1 MFCSLTESF
10 ILKSQINSKIFT
22 FSEKDSNLLLE
33 KYNLNSSVTSFYV
46 DNNNNFEIEEVFN
59 RIVLFGSWKRPENY
73 QGLKWFIDN
82 IQPKLNLGIEILVI
96 GGGLDNKMI
105 ESISKIKAIK
115 YLGFVKDPNRLIS
128 ESNFL
133 IAPVF
138 QGAGVKVKVID
149 SLSLGTA
156 VIGTDLAFE
165 GVSSIYSDFMVLA
178 NNADDFVQNIN
189 NQIFSKIE
197 KNEFKSFFRSTY
209 FNHSIAEYIK
219 I

>member
-1 MFCSLTESF
+1 MLS
-10 ILKSQINSKIFT
+10 
-22 FSEKDSNLLLE
+22 E
-33 KYNLNSSVTSFYV
+33 KYNVKSAVTNFYI
-46 DNNNNFEIEEVFN
+46 DTSNNLEIKEVYN

-73 QGLKWFIDN
+73 EGLKWFIDN
-82 IQPKLNLGIEILVI
+82 IQPKLNFDIEILVI

-115 YLGFVKDPNRLIS
+115 YLCFVKDPNQLIS

-138 QGAGVKVKVID
+138 HGAGVKVKVID

-165 GVSSIYSDFMVLA
+165 GISSIYSDFMILA
-178 NNADDFVQNIN
+178 NNTDDFVQNIN
-189 NQIFSKIE
+189 NKIFSKIE
-197 KNEFKSFFRSTY
+197 KNEFKFFFHSTY
-209 FNHSIAEYIK
+209 LNHAVAEYINN
-219 I
+219 